1 MNKSLKILLLSSE
14 AAPFAKVGGLA
25 DVAGSLPRALRQLG
39 HDARL
44 ALPKYGPINEAKFG
58 LTKVLD
64 SLPVPAGSD
73 HEQRPEIAEGLASIF
88 ESTVEGLPAYLVGN
102 DKYFDRQEVYG
113 YDDDGERF
121 VFFCRAALEM
131 LKKLDWRPDVIHC
144 NDWHTGI
151 IPNWLKTI
159 YKNDPFFAHT
169 GTAFTI
175 HNLAYQGIF
184 GPELLEFAGLGDYGL
199 IPLLPS
205 PPKLGGRG
213 GDGLSRVVVLM
224 ARGILFA
231 DVINAVSEK
240 YAQEI
245 LTPEYG
251 ERLDPILAQRQ
262 DRLFGILN
270 GLDYEVWDPATDP
283 DIAVNYDAAPPSPP
297 PTLRQA
303 PGPLALVLDTVL
315 DGQYQGDKYRA
326 QGQRAQDTALGGK
339 EGGRVENKLALQ
351 REAGLPPDPDVLLI
365 GMISRL
371 ADQKGFDI
379 LAEASDQLMEMDLQ
393 FVLLG
398 TGEERYHRIF
408 ANVAG
413 KYQGQAAVFLK
424 FDPALARRIYAGSDA
439 FLMPSRFEPCG
450 LGQLIAMRYGSVP
463 IVRSIGGLAD
473 TVQGFDPTT
482 GQGNGFAF
490 SDYSEEAL
498 LAAVKRTL
506 ETYSR
511 KDTWRTLMERGMRAD
526 FSWRASARKYVE
538 LYHKALEFKQN
549 ELDV

>member
-1 MNKSLKILLLSSE
+1 MDKPLKILLVSAE
-14 AAPFAKVGGLA
+14 AVPFAKVGGLA
-25 DVAGSLPRALRQLG
+25 DVAGSLPKALRRLG

-44 ALPKYGPINEAKFG
+44 ALPKYGQINEAEFG

-64 SLPVPAGSD
+64 SLPVPAGSN
-73 HEQRPEIAEGLASIF
+73 HEQRPELVEGLAAVF
-88 ESTVEGLPAYLVGN
+88 ESTVEGMPAYLVGN
-102 DKYFDRQEVYG
+102 DKYFGREEVYG

-131 LKKLDWRPDVIHC
+131 LKELDWRPDVIHC

-159 YKNDPFFAHT
+159 YKDDPFFADT
-169 GTAFTI
+169 ATAFTI

-184 GPELLEFAGLGDYGL
+184 GPELLDFAGLADYGL
-199 IPLLPS
+199 IPHPTD
-205 PPKLGGRG
+205 
-213 GDGLSRVVVLM
+213 DGLSRVVVLM

-251 ERLDPILAQRQ
+251 ERLHPILAQRQ

-283 DIAVNYDAAPPSPP
+283 DIPVNYDVAS
-297 PTLRQA
+297 
-303 PGPLALVLDTVL
+303 LDR
-315 DGQYQGDKYRA
+315 RA
-326 QGQRAQDTALGGK
+326 
-339 EGGRVENKLALQ
+339 ENKLALQ
-351 REAGLPPDPDVLLI
+351 REAGLPPDPDVLLV

-408 ANVAG
+408 SNVAG

-424 FDPALARRIYAGSDA
+424 FDGALARRIYAGSDA

-463 IVRSIGGLAD
+463 IVRSTGGLAD
-473 TVQGFDPTT
+473 TVQDYDPST

-498 LAAVKRTL
+498 LAAVKRAV
-506 ETYSR
+506 ETYHR
-511 KDTWRTLMERGMRAD
+511 EDTWRTLMERGMRAD

>member
-1 MNKSLKILLLSSE
+1 MDKPLKILVVSAE
-14 AAPFAKVGGLA
+14 AVPFAKVGGLA
-25 DVAGSLPRALRQLG
+25 DVAGSLPKALRRLG

-44 ALPKYGPINEAKFG
+44 ALPKYGRINEAKFG

-73 HEQRPEIAEGLASIF
+73 HELASIF
-88 ESTVEGLPAYLVGN
+88 ESGGEEMPVYLVGN
-102 DKYFDRQEVYG
+102 DKYFGREEVYG

-199 IPLLPS
+199 IPHPTEDWMS
-205 PPKLGGRG
+205 
-213 GDGLSRVVVLM
+213 SVVVLM

-231 DVINAVSEK
+231 DVINTVSQK

-251 ERLDPILAQRQ
+251 ERLHPVLAQRQ

-270 GLDYEVWDPATDP
+270 GLDYEVWNPATDP
-283 DIAVNYDAAPPSPP
+283 DIAANYDVAPPSSPP
-297 PTLRQA
+297 E
-303 PGPLALVLDTVL
+303 LALSPVE
-315 DGQYQGDKYRA
+315 G
-326 QGQRAQDTALGGK
+326 LGGK

-351 REAGLPPDPDVLLI
+351 REAGLSVDSDISLI
-365 GMISRL
+365 GIISRL

-379 LAEASDQLMEMDLQ
+379 LAEASDQLMDLDLQ

-398 TGEERYHRIF
+398 TGEERYHKIF

-413 KYQGQAAVFLK
+413 KYQGQAAAFLK
-424 FDPALARRIYAGSDA
+424 FDGALARRIYAGSDA

-450 LGQLIAMRYGSVP
+450 LGQLISMRYGSVP
-463 IVRSIGGLAD
+463 IVRSTGGLAD
-473 TVQGFDPTT
+473 TVQDYDPAT

-490 SDYSEEAL
+490 SDYSEETL
-498 LAAVKRTL
+498 LAAVEKAVK
-506 ETYSR
+506 TYR
-511 KDTWRTLMERGMRAD
+511 HKDTWRTLVERGMRAD

-538 LYHKALEFKQN
+538 LYHQALEFKQG
-549 ELDV
+549 EP

>member
-1 MNKSLKILLLSSE
+1 MDKSLKILVVSAE
-14 AAPFAKVGGLA
+14 AVPFAKVGGLA
-25 DVAGSLPRALRQLG
+25 DVAGSLPKALRRLG

-44 ALPKYGPINEAKFG
+44 ALPKYGRIKEAQFR
-58 LTKVLD
+58 LTQVVD

-73 HEQRPEIAEGLASIF
+73 HELTSVF
-88 ESTVEGLPAYLVGN
+88 ESVVEGMPAYLVGN
-102 DKYFDRQEVYG
+102 DNYFGREEVYG

-131 LKKLDWRPDVIHC
+131 LQKLDWRPDVIHC
-144 NDWHTGI
+144 NDWHTGT

-159 YKNDPFFAHT
+159 YRDDPFFAD
-169 GTAFTI
+169 TATVFTI

-184 GPELLEFAGLGDYGL
+184 GPELLEFAGLADYGL
-199 IPLLPS
+199 FPHPTEDWMS
-205 PPKLGGRG
+205 
-213 GDGLSRVVVLM
+213 SAVVLM

-231 DVINAVSEK
+231 DVINTVSEK

-251 ERLDPILAQRQ
+251 ERLDPILAQRR

-270 GLDYEVWDPATDP
+270 GLDYEVWNPATDS
-283 DIAVNYDAAPPSPP
+283 DIAVNYDAAPPLPP
-297 PTLRQA
+297 PTF
-303 PGPLALVLDTVL
+303 
-315 DGQYQGDKYRA
+315 
-326 QGQRAQDTALGGK
+326 GGRK
-339 EGGRVENKLALQ
+339 GERVENKLALQ

-379 LAEASDQLMEMDLQ
+379 LAEASDQLMDLDLQ
-393 FVLLG
+393 CVLLG

-424 FDPALARRIYAGSDA
+424 FDGALARRIYAGSDA
-439 FLMPSRFEPCG
+439 VLMPSRFEPCG

-463 IVRSIGGLAD
+463 IVRSTGGLAD
-473 TVQGFDPTT
+473 TVQNYDPTT

-490 SDYSEEAL
+490 DEYSEDAL
-498 LAAVKRTL
+498 LAAVEKAV
-506 ETYSR
+506 ETYR
-511 KDTWRTLMERGMRAD
+511 RQDTWRTLMERGMRAD
-526 FSWRASARKYVE
+526 FSWRASAKKYVE
-538 LYHKALEFKQN
+538 LYQKALEFKQN

>member
-1 MNKSLKILLLSSE
+1 MDKPLKILVVSAE
-14 AAPFAKVGGLA
+14 AVPFAKVGGLA
-25 DVAGSLPRALRQLG
+25 DVAGSLPKALRRLG

-44 ALPKYGPINEAKFG
+44 ALPKYGQINEAQFG
-58 LTKVLD
+58 LTKILD
-64 SLPVPAGSD
+64 SLPVPAGSN
-73 HEQRPEIAEGLASIF
+73 HELASISK
-88 ESTVEGLPAYLVGN
+88 STVEGMPAYLVGN
-102 DKYFDRQEVYG
+102 DKYFGREEVYG

-131 LKKLDWRPDVIHC
+131 LKALDWQPDVIHC

-159 YKNDPFFAHT
+159 YKDDPFFANT
-169 GTAFTI
+169 ATAFTI

-184 GPELLEFAGLGDYGL
+184 GPELLEFAGLADYGL
-199 IPLLPS
+199 IPYPT
-205 PPKLGGRG
+205 
-213 GDGLSRVVVLM
+213 DEGLSRVVVLM

-231 DVINAVSEK
+231 AVINTVSEK

-251 ERLDPILAQRQ
+251 ERLDPILVQRR

-270 GLDYEVWDPATDP
+270 GLDYEVWNPATDP
-283 DIAVNYDAAPPSPP
+283 DIAVNYDDAPPLSPP
-297 PTLRQA
+297 
-303 PGPLALVLDTVL
+303 
-315 DGQYQGDKYRA
+315 K
-326 QGQRAQDTALGGK
+326 LGGK

-351 REAGLPPDPDVLLI
+351 REAGLPPDPDVPLI

-379 LAEASDQLMEMDLQ
+379 LAEASDQLMELDLQ

-398 TGEERYHRIF
+398 TGEERYHKIF
-408 ANVAG
+408 ADVAG
-413 KYQGQAAVFLK
+413 KYQGQAAVFLE
-424 FDPALARRIYAGSDA
+424 FDGALARRIYAGSDA

-463 IVRSIGGLAD
+463 IVRSTGGLAD
-473 TVQGFDPTT
+473 TVQDYDPAT

-490 SDYSEEAL
+490 TDYSEEAL
-498 LAAVKRTL
+498 LAAVKRAV
-506 ETYSR
+506 ETYR
-511 KDTWRTLMERGMRAD
+511 HKDTWRTLMERGMRAD
-526 FSWRASARKYVE
+526 FSWGVSARKYVE
-538 LYHKALEFKQN
+538 LYHKALEFKQGGP
-549 ELDV
+549 

>member
-1 MNKSLKILLLSSE
+1 MDKSLKILLVASE
-14 AAPFAKVGGLA
+14 AVPFVKVGGLA
-25 DVAGSLPRALRQLG
+25 DVAGSLPKALRQLG

-44 ALPKYGPINEAKFG
+44 SLPKYGRINETEFG
-58 LTKVLD
+58 LTKVFE
-64 SLPVPAGSD
+64 SLLVPVGSD
-73 HEQRPEIAEGLASIF
+73 QELASIF
-88 ESTVEGLPAYLVGN
+88 ESAVEGMPVYLIGS
-102 DKYFDRQEVYG
+102 DKYFGREGVYG

-121 VFFCRAALEM
+121 VFFCRATLEM
-131 LKKLDWRPDVIHC
+131 LKKLDWRPDIIHC
-144 NDWHTGI
+144 NDWHSGI
-151 IPNWLKTI
+151 IPNWLQTI
-159 YKNDPFFAHT
+159 YQDDPFFAD
-169 GTAFTI
+169 TATVFTI

-184 GPELLEFAGLGDYGL
+184 GPELLEFAGLADYGL
-199 IPLLPS
+199 IPHPTD
-205 PPKLGGRG
+205 
-213 GDGLSRVVVLM
+213 DGLSRAVVLM

-251 ERLDPILAQRQ
+251 ERLHPILAQRRE
-262 DRLFGILN
+262 RLFGVLN
-270 GLDYEVWDPATDP
+270 GLDYEVWNPATDP
-283 DIAVNYDAAPPSPP
+283 DIAVNYDVAPPSSP
-297 PTLRQA
+297 PT
-303 PGPLALVLDTVL
+303 
-315 DGQYQGDKYRA
+315 
-326 QGQRAQDTALGGK
+326 LGGK

-351 REAGLPPDPDVLLI
+351 REAGLVVDPDILLI
-365 GMISRL
+365 GIISRL

-379 LAEASDQLMEMDLQ
+379 LAEAIDQLMELDVQ

-424 FDPALARRIYAGSDA
+424 FDAALARRIYAGTDA

-450 LGQLIAMRYGSVP
+450 LGQLISMRYGSVP
-463 IVRSIGGLAD
+463 IVRITGGLAD
-473 TVQGFDPTT
+473 TVEDYDPAT

-498 LAAVKRTL
+498 LAAVERAL
-506 ETYSR
+506 ETYRR

-526 FSWRASARKYVE
+526 LSWQASARKYVE
-538 LYHKALEFKQN
+538 LYHKALEFKQKG
-549 ELDV
+549 E

>member
-1 MNKSLKILLLSSE
+1 MDKSLKILLVASE
-14 AAPFAKVGGLA
+14 AVPFAKVGGLA
-25 DVAGSLPRALRQLG
+25 DVAGSLPKALRRLG

-44 ALPKYGPINEAKFG
+44 ALPKYRRINEAQFG
-58 LTKVLD
+58 LTEVLE
-64 SLPVPAGSD
+64 SLPVPVGYD
-73 HEQRPEIAEGLASIF
+73 HELASIF
-88 ESTVEGLPAYLVGN
+88 ESVVEGMPAYLVGD
-102 DKYFDRQEVYG
+102 DKYFGREEVYG
-113 YDDDGERF
+113 YDNDGVRF
-121 VFFCRAALEM
+121 VFFCRATLEM
-131 LKKLDWRPDVIHC
+131 LKELGWQPDVIHC

-151 IPNWLKTI
+151 IPNWLQTI
-159 YKNDPFFAHT
+159 YKDDPFFAD
-169 GTAFTI
+169 TATVFTI

-184 GPELLEFAGLGDYGL
+184 GPEILEFANLADYGL
-199 IPLLPS
+199 IPHPEH
-205 PPKLGGRG
+205 
-213 GDGLSRVVVLM
+213 DDLSRLVVLM

-231 DVINAVSEK
+231 DVINTVSEK

-251 ERLDPILAQRQ
+251 ERLHPILAQRQ

-270 GLDYEVWDPATDP
+270 GLDYEVWNPATDRE
-283 DIAVNYDAAPPSPP
+283 IAVNYDAAS
-297 PTLRQA
+297 
-303 PGPLALVLDTVL
+303 LD
-315 DGQYQGDKYRA
+315 R
-326 QGQRAQDTALGGK
+326 
-339 EGGRVENKLALQ
+339 RVQNKLALQ
-351 REAGLPPDPDVLLI
+351 REAELPLDPDILLV

-379 LAEASDQLMEMDLQ
+379 LAEAIDQLMELDLQ

-398 TGEERYHRIF
+398 TGEERYHGIF

-424 FDPALARRIYAGSDA
+424 FDAVLARRIYAGSDA

-473 TVQGFDPTT
+473 TVQDFDPTT

-498 LAAVKRTL
+498 LAAVERALK
-506 ETYSR
+506 TYLR
-511 KDTWRTLMERGMRAD
+511 KDAWRTLMERGMKAD
-526 FSWRASARKYVE
+526 FSWEASARKYVE
-538 LYHKALEFKQN
+538 LYHKALEFNLKVN
-549 ELDV
+549 G

>member
-1 MNKSLKILLLSSE
+1 MDRPLKILVVSAE
-14 AAPFAKVGGLA
+14 AVPFAKVGGLA
-25 DVAGSLPRALRQLG
+25 DVAGSLPKALRRLG

-44 ALPKYGPINEAKFG
+44 ALPKYGRINEAQFG
-58 LTKVLD
+58 LTQVLD
-64 SLPVPAGSD
+64 LLPVPAGSD
-73 HEQRPEIAEGLASIF
+73 QELASVF
-88 ESTVEGLPAYLVGN
+88 ESAVEGMPAYLI
-102 DKYFDRQEVYG
+102 DSDRYFGREEVYG

-131 LKKLDWRPDVIHC
+131 LKALDWRPDVIHC

-159 YKNDPFFAHT
+159 YKDDPFFAD
-169 GTAFTI
+169 TATVFTI

-184 GPELLEFAGLGDYGL
+184 GPELLEFAGLADYGL
-199 IPLLPS
+199 IPHPEH
-205 PPKLGGRG
+205 
-213 GDGLSRVVVLM
+213 DDLSQVVVLV

-231 DVINAVSEK
+231 DVINAVSER

-251 ERLDPILAQRQ
+251 ERLHPILAQRQ

-270 GLDYEVWDPATDP
+270 GLDYEVWNPATDR
-283 DIAVNYDAAPPSPP
+283 DIAVNYDVDS
-297 PTLRQA
+297 
-303 PGPLALVLDTVL
+303 LD
-315 DGQYQGDKYRA
+315 R
-326 QGQRAQDTALGGK
+326 RM
-339 EGGRVENKLALQ
+339 ENKLALQ
-351 REAGLPPDPDVLLI
+351 REAELPLDPEVLLV

-379 LAEASDQLMEMDLQ
+379 LTEAMDQLVELDLQ

-398 TGEERYHRIF
+398 TGDERYQRIF

-450 LGQLIAMRYGSVP
+450 LGQMIAMRYGSVP
-463 IVRSIGGLAD
+463 IVRSTGGLAD
-473 TVQGFDPTT
+473 TVEDYDPTT
-482 GQGNGFAF
+482 GQGNGFTF

-498 LAAVKRTL
+498 LAAVRRAL
-506 ETYSR
+506 EAYHR
-511 KDTWRTLMERGMRAD
+511 QDTWRTLRERGMRAD
-526 FSWRASARKYVE
+526 FSWEVSAQKYVE
-538 LYHKALEFKQN
+538 LYHKALEFKLSDRRRSLTEAKIRGN
-549 ELDV
+549 EAPSQ

>member
-1 MNKSLKILLLSSE
+1 M
-14 AAPFAKVGGLA
+14 
-25 DVAGSLPRALRQLG
+25 G

-44 ALPKYGPINEAKFG
+44 ALPKYGQINEARFE
-58 LTKVLD
+58 LAKVFE

-73 HEQRPEIAEGLASIF
+73 RELASIF
-88 ESTVEGLPAYLVGN
+88 ESVVEGMPAYLVGN
-102 DKYFDRQEVYG
+102 DKYFGREEVYG

-121 VFFCRAALEM
+121 VFFCRATLEM
-131 LKKLDWRPDVIHC
+131 LKELDWQPDVIHC

-159 YKNDPFFAHT
+159 YRDDPFFASVA
-169 GTAFTI
+169 TAFTI

-184 GPELLEFAGLGDYGL
+184 GPQLLEFAALADYGL
-199 IPLLPS
+199 IPY
-205 PPKLGGRG
+205 PKY
-213 GDGLSRVVVLM
+213 DDLSRLVVLM

-231 DVINAVSEK
+231 DVVNTVSEK

-251 ERLDPILAQRQ
+251 ERLHPILAQRQ

-270 GLDYEVWDPATDP
+270 GLDYEVWNPATDR
-283 DIAVNYDAAPPSPP
+283 DIAVNYDVAS
-297 PTLRQA
+297 
-303 PGPLALVLDTVL
+303 LD
-315 DGQYQGDKYRA
+315 R
-326 QGQRAQDTALGGK
+326 
-339 EGGRVENKLALQ
+339 RVENKLALQ
-351 REAGLPPDPDVLLI
+351 QEAELSLAPDVLLI
-365 GMISRL
+365 GIISRL

-379 LAEASDQLMEMDLQ
+379 LAEAIEQMMDLDLQ

-398 TGEERYHRIF
+398 TGDERYHNTF

-424 FDPALARRIYAGSDA
+424 FDGALARRIYAGSDA

-450 LGQLIAMRYGSVP
+450 LGQLISMRYGSVP
-463 IVRSIGGLAD
+463 IVRSTGGLAD
-473 TVQGFDPTT
+473 TVEDYDSAT
-482 GQGNGFAF
+482 GRGNGFAF

-498 LAAVKRTL
+498 FTAVERAL
-506 ETYSR
+506 ETYRR

-526 FSWRASARKYVE
+526 FSWEISARKYVE
-538 LYHKALEFKQN
+538 LYQKALEFKQD
-549 ELDV
+549 ELEV

>member
-1 MNKSLKILLLSSE
+1 MDKPLKILLLSSE
-14 AAPFAKVGGLA
+14 AVPFAKVGGLA
-25 DVAGSLPRALRQLG
+25 DVAGSLPKALRQLG

-44 ALPKYGPINEAKFG
+44 ALPEYGLINEAQFG

-64 SLPVPAGSD
+64 SLPVPAGSN
-73 HEQRPEIAEGLASIF
+73 HELASIF
-88 ESTVEGLPAYLVGN
+88 KSTVEGMPAYLVGN
-102 DKYFDRQEVYG
+102 DKYFGREEVYG

-121 VFFCRAALEM
+121 VFFCRAIMEM

-159 YKNDPFFAHT
+159 YKNDPSFAHT
-169 GTAFTI
+169 ATAFTI

-184 GPELLEFAGLGDYGL
+184 GPELLEFAGLADYGL
-199 IPLLPS
+199 IPHPT
-205 PPKLGGRG
+205 
-213 GDGLSRVVVLM
+213 DDDLSRVVVLM

-251 ERLDPILAQRQ
+251 ERLHPILAQRQ

-270 GLDYEVWDPATDP
+270 GLDYEVWNPATDRA
-283 DIAVNYDAAPPSPP
+283 ITVNYDVDS
-297 PTLRQA
+297 
-303 PGPLALVLDTVL
+303 LDL
-315 DGQYQGDKYRA
+315 
-326 QGQRAQDTALGGK
+326 
-339 EGGRVENKLALQ
+339 RVENKLALQ
-351 REAGLPPDPDVLLI
+351 REAELSAGSDIPLI
-365 GMISRL
+365 GIISRL

-379 LAEASDQLMEMDLQ
+379 LAEASDQLMELDLQ

-424 FDPALARRIYAGSDA
+424 FDGALARRIYAGSDA

-450 LGQLIAMRYGSVP
+450 LGQLISMRYGSVP
-463 IVRSIGGLAD
+463 IVRSVGGLAD
-473 TVQGFDPTT
+473 TVKDYDPTT

-490 SDYSEEAL
+490 SDYNEEAL
-498 LAAVKRTL
+498 LTAVKRAV
-506 ETYSR
+506 ETYR
-511 KDTWRTLMERGMRAD
+511 IKDTWRILMERGMRAD
-526 FSWRASARKYVE
+526 FSWQASAKKYVE

>member
-1 MNKSLKILLLSSE
+1 M
-14 AAPFAKVGGLA
+14 GGLA
-25 DVAGSLPRALRQLG
+25 DVAGSLPRALRRLG

-44 ALPKYGPINEAKFG
+44 ALPKYRRINEARFG
-58 LTKVLD
+58 LTRIVD
-64 SLPVPAGSD
+64 SMPVPTGPD
-73 HEQRPEIAEGLASIF
+73 HELVSVF
-88 ESTVEGLPAYLVGN
+88 ESTVEGMPAYLVGN
-102 DKYFDRQEVYG
+102 DKYFGRQEVYG

-121 VFFCRAALEM
+121 VFFCRATLEM
-131 LKKLDWRPDVIHC
+131 LKKLDWQPDVIHC

-159 YKNDPFFAHT
+159 YQDDPFFAPT
-169 GTAFTI
+169 ATAFTI

-184 GPELLEFAGLGDYGL
+184 SPELLEFAGLADYGL
-199 IPLLPS
+199 IPHPT
-205 PPKLGGRG
+205 
-213 GDGLSRVVVLM
+213 DEGLSRVVVLM

-251 ERLDPILAQRQ
+251 ERLDPILAQRR

-270 GLDYEVWDPATDP
+270 GLDCEVWDPATDP
-283 DIAVNYDAAPPSPP
+283 DIAINYDVAPPLSPP
-297 PTLRQA
+297 
-303 PGPLALVLDTVL
+303 
-315 DGQYQGDKYRA
+315 K
-326 QGQRAQDTALGGK
+326 LGGRM
-339 EGGRVENKLALQ
+339 GGRMENKLALQ
-351 REAGLPPDPDVLLI
+351 REAGLSPDPDVLLI

-379 LAEASDQLMEMDLQ
+379 LTEASDQLMEMDLQ

-398 TGEERYHRIF
+398 TGDERYHRIF

-450 LGQLIAMRYGSVP
+450 LGQMIAMRYGSVP
-463 IVRSIGGLAD
+463 IVRSTGGLAD
-473 TVQGFDPTT
+473 TVEDYDPTT

-490 SDYSEEAL
+490 DEYSEEAL
-498 LAAVKRTL
+498 LAAVKRAL
-506 ETYSR
+506 ETYR
-511 KDTWRTLMERGMRAD
+511 RQDIWRTLMERGMQAD
-526 FSWRASARKYVE
+526 FSWRASAQKYVE
-538 LYHKALEFKQN
+538 LYHKALEFKQE
-549 ELDV
+549 ELEV

>member
-1 MNKSLKILLLSSE
+1 MKILLLSSE
-14 AAPFAKVGGLA
+14 AVPFAKVGGLA
-25 DVAGSLPRALRQLG
+25 DVAGSLPKALRQLG

-44 ALPKYGPINEAKFG
+44 ALPKYRQINEAEFG
-58 LTKVLD
+58 LTQVVE
-64 SLPVPAGSD
+64 SLPVPTGSG
-73 HEQRPEIAEGLASIF
+73 HELASIF
-88 ESTVEGLPAYLVGN
+88 ESAIEDMPAYLVGS
-102 DKYFDRQEVYG
+102 DKYFGREEVYG

-131 LKKLDWRPDVIHC
+131 LKKLGWQPDVIHC

-159 YKNDPFFAHT
+159 YKDDPFFAD
-169 GTAFTI
+169 TATVFTI

-184 GPELLEFAGLGDYGL
+184 GPELLEFAGLADCGL
-199 IPLLPS
+199 IPHPTD
-205 PPKLGGRG
+205 
-213 GDGLSRVVVLM
+213 DGLSQVVVLM

-231 DVINAVSEK
+231 DAINAVSEK

-251 ERLDPILAQRQ
+251 AGLHPILAQRQ
-262 DRLFGILN
+262 DRLFGVLN
-270 GLDYEVWDPATDP
+270 GLDYEVWNPASDR
-283 DIAVNYDAAPPSPP
+283 DIAVNYDVDS
-297 PTLRQA
+297 
-303 PGPLALVLDTVL
+303 LD
-315 DGQYQGDKYRA
+315 R
-326 QGQRAQDTALGGK
+326 
-339 EGGRVENKLALQ
+339 RVENKLALQ
-351 REAGLPPDPDVLLI
+351 REAGLHPDPDVLLV

-424 FDPALARRIYAGSDA
+424 FDGALARRIYAGSDA

-463 IVRSIGGLAD
+463 IVRSTGGLAD

-490 SDYSEEAL
+490 SDHNEEAL
-498 LAAVKRTL
+498 LAAVKRAL
-506 ETYSR
+506 ETYR
-511 KDTWRTLMERGMRAD
+511 REDTWRTLMERGMRAD
-526 FSWRASARKYVE
+526 FSWEVSARKYVY
-538 LYHKALEFKQN
+538 LYRKALEFKSTGFGAN
-549 ELDV
+549 ADLEGGPK

>member
-1 MNKSLKILLLSSE
+1 MDKSLKILVVSAE
-14 AAPFAKVGGLA
+14 AVPFAKVGGLA
-25 DVAGSLPRALRQLG
+25 DVAGSLPRALRRLG

-44 ALPKYGPINEAKFG
+44 ALPKYGLINEAKLG
-58 LTKVLD
+58 LAKVVD

-73 HEQRPEIAEGLASIF
+73 HESASIF
-88 ESTVEGLPAYLVGN
+88 ESVVEGVPAYLVGN
-102 DKYFDRQEVYG
+102 DKYFARRGVYG

-131 LKKLDWRPDVIHC
+131 LRKLGWQPDVIHC
-144 NDWHTGI
+144 NDWHTAI

-159 YKNDPFFAHT
+159 YKNDPFLAHT
-169 GTAFTI
+169 ATAFTI
-175 HNLAYQGIF
+175 HNLAYRGIF
-184 GPELLEFAGLGDYGL
+184 GPELLEFAGLADYGL
-199 IPLLPS
+199 IPL
-205 PPKLGGRG
+205 PPGPPTFGGTG
-213 GDGLSRVVVLM
+213 GDDLSRLVVLM

-231 DVINAVSEK
+231 DVINTVSEK

-270 GLDYEVWDPATDP
+270 GLDYAVWNPATDP
-283 DIAVNYDAAPPSPP
+283 DIAVNYEVAPPSSP
-297 PTLRQA
+297 PTL
-303 PGPLALVLDTVL
+303 GEM
-315 DGQYQGDKYRA
+315 K
-326 QGQRAQDTALGGK
+326 
-339 EGGRVENKLALQ
+339 GGRVENKLALQ
-351 REAGLPPDPDVLLI
+351 QEAELSLDPDVLLI

-408 ANVAG
+408 ANLAG
-413 KYQGQAAVFLK
+413 KYEGQAAVFLK
-424 FDPALARRIYAGSDA
+424 FDAALARRIYAGSDA

-450 LGQLIAMRYGSVP
+450 LGQMIAMRYGSVP
-463 IVRSIGGLAD
+463 IVRSTGGLAD
-473 TVQGFDPTT
+473 TVEDYDPAT

-498 LAAVKRTL
+498 LAAVKRAV

-526 FSWRASARKYVE
+526 FSWQASARKYVE
-538 LYHKALEFKQN
+538 LYRQALEFKQG
-549 ELDV
+549 EL

>member
-1 MNKSLKILLLSSE
+1 MDKPLKIFLLSSE

-25 DVAGSLPRALRQLG
+25 DVAGALPKALRRLG

-44 ALPKYGPINEAKFG
+44 ALPKYARISEAEFG
-58 LTKVLD
+58 LTQVVE
-64 SLPVPAGSD
+64 SLPVPVGPG
-73 HEQRPEIAEGLASIF
+73 HEQRPELVEGLAAVF
-88 ESTVEGLPAYLVGN
+88 ESTVEGMPTYLIGS
-102 DKYFDRQEVYG
+102 DKYFGREEVYG

-151 IPNWLKTI
+151 IPNWLETV
-159 YKNDPFFAHT
+159 YKSDPFFAD
-169 GTAFTI
+169 TATVFTI

-184 GPELLEFAGLGDYGL
+184 GPELLEFAGLADYGL
-199 IPLLPS
+199 LPH
-205 PPKLGGRG
+205 PTD
-213 GDGLSRVVVLM
+213 DGLSRVVVLM

-231 DVINAVSEK
+231 DMINTVSEK

-251 ERLDPILAQRQ
+251 ERLHPILAQRQ
-262 DRLFGILN
+262 DRLSGILN
-270 GLDYEVWDPATDP
+270 GLDYEVWNPATDR
-283 DIAVNYDAAPPSPP
+283 DISVNYDVDS
-297 PTLRQA
+297 
-303 PGPLALVLDTVL
+303 LD
-315 DGQYQGDKYRA
+315 R
-326 QGQRAQDTALGGK
+326 
-339 EGGRVENKLALQ
+339 RVENKLALQ
-351 REAGLPPDPDVLLI
+351 REAGLSLAPDVLLI
-365 GMISRL
+365 GIISRL

-398 TGEERYHRIF
+398 TGEERYHRAF

-424 FDPALARRIYAGSDA
+424 FDGALAQRIYAGSDA

-450 LGQLIAMRYGSVP
+450 LGQLISMRYGSVP
-463 IVRSIGGLAD
+463 IVRSTGGLAD
-473 TVQGFDPTT
+473 TVQDFDPTT
-482 GQGNGFAF
+482 GLGNGFAF

-498 LAAVKRTL
+498 LAAVERAL
-506 ETYSR
+506 ETYR
-511 KDTWRTLMERGMRAD
+511 HKDTWRTLMERGMRAD
-526 FSWRASARKYVE
+526 FSWGASARKYVE
-538 LYHKALEFKQN
+538 LYHKALEFKKS
-549 ELDV
+549 ELDI